1 MNGNPHIKFVIDRRY
16 ADPRVAMGRF
26 LEIANGL
33 EADKGRISIGPIN
46 RTMLDEGA
54 SVAEY
59 VAARDLAVTEG
70 FITMQLSGAYVSFTE
85 KGAVRFA

>member
-1 MNGNPHIKFVIDRRY
+1 MD
-16 ADPRVAMGRF
+16 RF

-54 SVAEY
+54 SVDEY
-59 VAARDLAVTEG
+59 IAARDLAIAEG
-70 FITMQLSGAYVSFTE
+70 FVTLHLSRAYVIFTE
-85 KGAVRFA
+85 KGAECFA